1 MAATKPQPAIDW
13 VKIRLILLTN
23 LNQVLAY
30 TFEVVLLLVL
40 IALAVSLLFIDQWQ
54 DALVTGG
61 RMLLASLLL
70 LLSSRYTAGASTT
83 KDQ

>member
-1 MAATKPQPAIDW
+1 MAATKPKPGIDW
-13 VKIRLILLTN
+13 AKIRLILLTN

-30 TFEVVLLLVL
+30 TFEVILLLVL

-70 LLSSRYTAGASTT
+70 LLSSRYTAGSTTT

>member
-1 MAATKPQPAIDW
+1 MAATKPKPGIDW
-13 VKIRLILLTN
+13 AKIRFILLTS

-30 TFEVVLLLVL
+30 AFEVILLLVL

-70 LLSSRYTAGASTT
+70 LLSSRYTAGSTTT

>member
-1 MAATKPQPAIDW
+1 MAATKPEPTIDW
-13 VKIRLILLTN
+13 AKIRLILLTN

-30 TFEVVLLLVL
+30 AFEVILLLVL
-40 IALAVSLLFIDQWQ
+40 IILAVSLLFIDQWQ

-70 LLSSRYTAGASTT
+70 LLSSRYTAGSPTT